1 MTYKETV
8 RHLQEFV
15 EKVSGKTGAKAVV
28 DMARNITGALFE
40 SEIDVDAYQK
50 AYREDKIFD
59 PSCLLGDHENLF
71 DFVSPEYQEFC
82 EIMLQLR
89 PVGLG
94 TPNAM
99 VGEGE
104 FLAVFCSPRAELSK
118 KSNRGDIIVDGKT
131 IELKGASIRIMGD
144 VTGVAV
150 QRHAQ
155 KISAK
160 YEVEPN
166 SCSRNRTAFEPW
178 DKNGAKQKVQHWLQ
192 QFERLGVERSCAYLN
207 ELCGAFMRCEEADF
221 SPCFDAGGKFD
232 AFCLQR
238 VILKKLFCAMEKE
251 WDAFTVLDGK
261 QIKCLPNDGKI
272 FAEMVDSGRVIIT
285 GNYFRSF
292 QNAKI
297 GLYIGV
303 C

>member
-8 RHLQEFV
+8 RHLLEFV

-40 SEIDVDAYQK
+40 SEIDVDEYQK
-50 AYREDKIFD
+50 AYRVDEIFD
-59 PSCLLGDHENLF
+59 PSCLLGNHENLF
-71 DFVSPEYQEFC
+71 DFVSPGYGEFC

-104 FLAVFCSPRAELSK
+104 FMAIFCSPRAGLSK
-118 KSNRGDIIVDGKT
+118 KSNRGDIVVDGKT
-131 IELKGASIRIMGD
+131 IELKGSNIRIMGD
-144 VTGVAV
+144 VTGWQV
-150 QRHAQ
+150 QEHAR
-155 KISAK
+155 KISGK
-160 YEVEPN
+160 YGVTPN
-166 SCSRNRTAFEPW
+166 ACSRNRTAYEPW

-192 QFERLGVERSCAYLN
+192 QFERLGPDRACAYLN
-207 ELCGAFMRCEEADF
+207 ELCGVFMRCDAADF
-221 SPCFDAGGKFD
+221 QPCFDAKGAFD

-251 WDAFTVLDGK
+251 WDAFTVLDGS
-261 QIKCLPNDGKI
+261 QIKCLPNDGKV

-292 QNAKI
+292 QNVKI
-297 GLYIGV
+297 GLYIEV
-303 C
+303 S

>member
-1 MTYKETV
+1 MTYRETV
-8 RHLQEFV
+8 CDLLEFV

-40 SEIDVDAYQK
+40 SEIDVDEYQK
-50 AYREDKIFD
+50 AYWEDKIFD
-59 PSCLLGDHENLF
+59 PSCLLGNHENLF
-71 DFVSPEYQEFC
+71 DFVSPGYKGFC

-104 FLAVFCSPRAELSK
+104 FMAIFCSPRAELSK
-118 KSNRGDIIVDGKT
+118 KSNRGDIVVDGKT
-131 IELKGASIRIMGD
+131 IEIKGSNIRIMGD
-144 VTGVAV
+144 VTGVQV
-150 QRHAQ
+150 QKHAQ
-155 KISAK
+155 KISEK
-160 YEVEPN
+160 YGVKPN
-166 SCSRNRTAFEPW
+166 ACSRNRTAFEPW
-178 DKNGAKQKVQHWLQ
+178 DKNGAKNKVQHWLQ
-192 QFERLGVERSCAYLN
+192 QFERLGPDRSCAYLD
-207 ELCGAFMRCEEADF
+207 ELCGVFMQCETTDF
-221 SPCFDAGGKFD
+221 LPCFDSNGVFD

-261 QIKCLPNDGKI
+261 QIKCLPNDGKV

-292 QNAKI
+292 QNVKI